1 MSLYH
6 RDCPECGVIKS
17 YSSKLSYQ
25 NALRKNTVCRK
36 CAAVAGGFLNRDI
49 NGVNN
54 PFYGK
59 KHSEESKIKMSIGHK
74 GACVSGARRKELSLL
89 MSGEGNPM
97 WQRSLFDVWESKYGK
112 EHAQVLK
119 TQWIQRMSA
128 SMSGEQNPMFG
139 KQTPTGAGNGWS
151 GWYKDW
157 YFRSLGELSYVV
169 NVLEPT
175 NQHWVSA
182 ESTGIKILYIHWNGS
197 KRTYIPDFLVNHD
210 SLIECKPQKLHDS
223 PLVQIK
229 RQAAEQYCKNH
240 GLTYQVVA
248 PPKINTQWLIDAVD
262 SELVKLLKPYELKL
276 EDYRQS

>member
-1 MSLYH
+1 MNTRKCPSCNIEILYSTKYTLA
-6 RDCPECGVIKS
+6 RAI
-17 YSSKLSYQ
+17 
-25 NALRKNTVCRK
+25 RKNNVCK
-36 CAAVAGGFLNRDI
+36 TCSCKKTSEENKLKGKLKGK
-49 NGVNN
+49 NN
-54 PFYGK
+54 PNFGK
-59 KHSEESKIKMSIGHK
+59 TFSEKHKRKISENHWDS
-74 GACVSGARRKELSLL
+74 SGTKNA
-89 MSGEGNPM
+89 
-97 WQRSLFDVWESKYGK
+97 
-112 EHAQVLK
+112 
-119 TQWIQRMSA
+119 
-128 SMSGEQNPMFG
+128 MFG
-139 KQTPTGAGNGWS
+139 KSFYECWVEKYGEEIADKKLTQFKNKQSENNKGNLNGMFGKPAPQGSGNGWS